1 MAASDQHTFVI
12 VRYEGRSGAAKALSR
27 LGELEGEGVVEI
39 ADAVVVYKNRRGKIK
54 LRQTRESSPRKAS
67 ALGGAAGLVIGAAL
81 GGPVALAALGG
92 AAGGA
97 VARLRDSGVGT
108 ATMRALGDELS
119 VDDSAL
125 ALLIKSA
132 DWETLRD
139 RMVGFDHEI
148 LVAEFTGVAASAV
161 KSVIADDEAAAAVAE
176 ELSGPDGGY
185 NFLVLT
191 CDQHNAR
198 LPSPPGFDL
207 PNHDRLDAAGL
218 RFDDFQVST
227 ALCTPS
233 RSVMYTGM
241 HTPLNGMWDN
251 TNMAWIDD
259 LDSAKQTIGHMLRQ
273 EGYYTAFKGKWHLS
287 DVPTEGAEDGLEPYG
302 FSDFQS
308 FGEVWGD
315 VHDGYRWDPEI
326 AADAAGWLTE
336 KAPGIAES
344 QPWFLAVNLCNPHD
358 IMYYDAD
365 PTGDTQTEGGALL
378 NVRPE
383 PDDPLYQR
391 RWDTKL
397 PDSFDDPL
405 TQHPVAARD
414 FVSDGELAFGAMPPE
429 RHDMWHNYINYYLNC
444 LRDVDRHI
452 GTILDAL
459 EASGQADDTIIV
471 FTADHGDMLAAHGM
485 RQKGIVPFR
494 EEWNVPFVVV
504 HPDHAGGRV
513 TNAVGSTV
521 DMVPMLLAMAGV
533 TDRQRRVL
541 YPQLK
546 GEDLSVVVADP
557 DSDGPRGSRDN
568 PGKGCLMTY
577 DTLASI
583 DFEFVAGV
591 AALLVDT
598 GEAGGEEGSEEP
610 SGKLAQAR
618 ELFGAVRRSDFS
630 QRHVLRGIF
639 DGRHKFV
646 RYFAI
651 NEHNQPDT
659 LDDLYADNDVALYDL
674 VDDPTEINNLANREN
689 PVYDEDLVAEMNA
702 KLNELIHVEIGADPN
717 LVERPLLTFVTAGI
731 KQRGQ

>member
-1 MAASDQHTFVI
+1 MGANSQLSFVI
-12 VRYEGRSGAAKALSR
+12 VKYQGRSGAAEALSR
-27 LGELEGEGVVEI
+27 LVELEGEGVVEI

-54 LRQTRESSPRKAS
+54 LRQTPERSPRKAS

-81 GGPVALAALGG
+81 GAPIALAALGG
-92 AAGGA
+92 VAGGA
-97 VARLRDSGVGT
+97 VTRLRDSGVGT
-108 ATMRALGDELS
+108 ATMRALGEELS

-125 ALLIKSA
+125 ALLITSA
-132 DWETLRD
+132 DWQALRD
-139 RMVGFDHEI
+139 RMTGFDHEI
-148 LVAEFTGVAASAV
+148 LVAEFTGEAASAV
-161 KSVIADDEAAAAVAE
+161 TRVIADDEAAAAVVE

-191 CDQHNAR
+191 CDQHNAY
-198 LPSPPGFDL
+198 LPSPPDFDL
-207 PNHDRLDAAGL
+207 PHHDRLDAAGL
-218 RFDDFQVST
+218 RFEGFQVST

-241 HTPLNGMWDN
+241 HTPLSGMWDN

-259 LDSAKQTIGHMLRQ
+259 MDPAKQTVGHMLRQ
-273 EGYYTAFKGKWHLS
+273 AGYYTAFKGKWHLS
-287 DVPTEGAEDGLEPYG
+287 DIPAEGAEDGLEPYG

-315 VHDGYRWDPEI
+315 VQDGYRWDPEI
-326 AADAAGWLTE
+326 AADAAKWLTE
-336 KAPGIAES
+336 KAPNIAES

-365 PTGDTQTEGGALL
+365 PIGDTQTEGGALL
-378 NVRPE
+378 DVRSE

-391 RWDTKL
+391 RWDTEL

-405 TQHPVAARD
+405 TQHPAAASD
-414 FVSDGELAFGAMPPE
+414 FVRDSELAFGPMPPE
-429 RHDMWHNYINYYLNC
+429 RHDMWHNYLNYYLNC

-504 HPDHAGGRV
+504 HPDYLGGRA

-521 DMVPMLLAMAGV
+521 DMVPTLLALAGV
-533 TDRQRRVL
+533 TARQRRVL

-546 GEDLSVVVADP
+546 GEDLSEVVADP

-577 DTLASI
+577 DTLSSI

-598 GEAGGEEGSEEP
+598 GEAGAEEVSDEP
-610 SGKLAQAR
+610 SGKVAQAR
-618 ELFGAVRRSDFS
+618 ELFETVRRADFS
-630 QRHVLRGIF
+630 QRHVLRGVY
-639 DGRHKFV
+639 DGRHKLV

-651 NEHNQPDT
+651 NEHNQPESIEE
-659 LDDLYADNDVALYDL
+659 LYTDNDVALYDL
-674 VDDPTEINNLANREN
+674 VDDPTEMNNIANREN
-689 PVYDEDLVAEMNA
+689 ADYDEALVAEMNT
-702 KLNELIHVEIGADPN
+702 KLNELIRVEIGADAN
-717 LVERPLLTFVTAGI
+717 LVERPFLTFVTAGI
-731 KQRGQ
+731 KQRGK